1 MGSARRQEAG
11 VPKFWAGRKGK
22 TGFRPQAR
30 NLQPRLPDG
39 NLFALGLAGEA
50 QGNRMPTLTVT
61 ETEDQLIITVEDARI
76 DAAIATR
83 FKDRLREIVLR
94 VRKPVRMDMRHV
106 DFMDSSGL
114 GAMIAVRKALP
125 ESLPLVLDGLTP
137 NVERVFRL
145 TRMDSVFQIGS
156 ASAP

>member
-1 MGSARRQEAG
+1 MAL
-11 VPKFWAGRKGK
+11 P
-22 TGFRPQAR
+22 FR
-30 NLQPRLPDG
+30 
-39 NLFALGLAGEA
+39 
-50 QGNRMPTLTVT
+50 T
-61 ETEDQLIITVEDARI
+61 
-76 DAAIATR
+76 AIATR

>member
-1 MGSARRQEAG
+1 MGSVRTANAN
-11 VPKFWAGRKGK
+11 P
-22 TGFRPQAR
+22 
-30 NLQPRLPDG
+30 LPRLPDG
-39 NLFALGLAGEA
+39 NLFSVRLVTEA
-50 QGNRMPTLTVT
+50 QGNKMQLIVT
-61 ETEDQLIITVEDARI
+61 ETEAQLVVIVDEARI

-94 VRKPVRMDMRHV
+94 GKKPVRLDMRRV

-125 ESLPLVLDGLTP
+125 EALPLVLDGLTP

-145 TRMDSVFQIGS
+145 TRMDSVFDIRPVATQQE
-156 ASAP
+156 

>member
-1 MGSARRQEAG
+1 M
-11 VPKFWAGRKGK
+11 PKLIV
-22 TGFRPQAR
+22 
-30 NLQPRLPDG
+30 N
-39 NLFALGLAGEA
+39 
-50 QGNRMPTLTVT
+50 
-61 ETEDQLIITVEDARI
+61 ETEANLTITVEEPRI

-94 VRKPVRMDMRHV
+94 GRKPVRLDMRRV

-125 ESLPLVLDGLTP
+125 ESLPLVLEGLTP

-145 TRMDSVFQIGS
+145 TRMDSVFDITPATTQD
-156 ASAP
+156 

>member
-1 MGSARRQEAG
+1 
-11 VPKFWAGRKGK
+11 
-22 TGFRPQAR
+22 
-30 NLQPRLPDG
+30 
-39 NLFALGLAGEA
+39 
-50 QGNRMPTLTVT
+50 MPTLIVNET
-61 ETEDQLIITVEDARI
+61 ETQLIVVVEEARI

-94 VRKPVRMDMRHV
+94 GRKPVRLDMRRV

-125 ESLPLVLDGLTP
+125 EALPLVLEGLTP

-145 TRMDSVFQIGS
+145 TRMDSVFDIRPATTLQE
-156 ASAP
+156 

>member
-1 MGSARRQEAG
+1 M
-11 VPKFWAGRKGK
+11 PKLIVNE
-22 TGFRPQAR
+22 T
-30 NLQPRLPDG
+30 DSH
-39 NLFALGLAGEA
+39 
-50 QGNRMPTLTVT
+50 LTVT
-61 ETEDQLIITVEDARI
+61 VEESRI

-94 VRKPVRMDMRHV
+94 GRKPVRLDMRRV

-125 ESLPLVLDGLTP
+125 ESLPLVLEGMTP

-145 TRMDSVFQIGS
+145 TRMDSVFDIRP
-156 ASAP
+156 ASAPQE

>member
-1 MGSARRQEAG
+1 
-11 VPKFWAGRKGK
+11 
-22 TGFRPQAR
+22 
-30 NLQPRLPDG
+30 
-39 NLFALGLAGEA
+39 
-50 QGNRMPTLTVT
+50 MPTLIIT
-61 ETEDQLIITVEDARI
+61 ETESQLVVTVNETRI

-94 VRKPVRMDMRHV
+94 GRKPVRLDMSRV

-145 TRMDSVFQIGS
+145 TRMDSVFDIRPATTPQ
-156 ASAP
+156 P

>member
-1 MGSARRQEAG
+1 M
-11 VPKFWAGRKGK
+11 PKLIVNE
-22 TGFRPQAR
+22 T
-30 NLQPRLPDG
+30 
-39 NLFALGLAGEA
+39 EA
-50 QGNRMPTLTVT
+50 QLTV
-61 ETEDQLIITVEDARI
+61 IVEESRI

-94 VRKPVRMDMRHV
+94 GRKPVWLDMRRV

-145 TRMDSVFQIGS
+145 TRMDSVFDIRP
-156 ASAP
+156 ASAAQE

>member
-1 MGSARRQEAG
+1 M
-11 VPKFWAGRKGK
+11 
-22 TGFRPQAR
+22 
-30 NLQPRLPDG
+30 PRLIV
-39 NLFALGLAGEA
+39 NETES
-50 QGNRMPTLTVT
+50 QLTVT
-61 ETEDQLIITVEDARI
+61 VEEARI

-94 VRKPVRMDMRHV
+94 ARKPVRLDMRRV

-137 NVERVFRL
+137 NVDRVFRL
-145 TRMDSVFQIGS
+145 TRMDSVFDIRPAIPLQE
-156 ASAP
+156 

>member
-1 MGSARRQEAG
+1 
-11 VPKFWAGRKGK
+11 
-22 TGFRPQAR
+22 
-30 NLQPRLPDG
+30 
-39 NLFALGLAGEA
+39 
-50 QGNRMPTLTVT
+50 MPTLIVNET
-61 ETEDQLIITVEDARI
+61 ETQLIVVVEEARI

-94 VRKPVRMDMRHV
+94 GRKPVRLDMRRV

-125 ESLPLVLDGLTP
+125 EALPLVLEGLTP

-145 TRMDSVFQIGS
+145 TRMDSVFDIQPLT
-156 ASAP
+156 AQKEPRE

>member
-1 MGSARRQEAG
+1 
-11 VPKFWAGRKGK
+11 
-22 TGFRPQAR
+22 
-30 NLQPRLPDG
+30 
-39 NLFALGLAGEA
+39 
-50 QGNRMPTLTVT
+50 MPTLIIT
-61 ETEDQLIITVEDARI
+61 ETESQLVVTVDETRI

-94 VRKPVRMDMRHV
+94 GRKPVRLDMSRV

-145 TRMDSVFQIGS
+145 TRMDSVFDIRPATTPQ
-156 ASAP
+156 P

>member
-1 MGSARRQEAG
+1 
-11 VPKFWAGRKGK
+11 
-22 TGFRPQAR
+22 
-30 NLQPRLPDG
+30 
-39 NLFALGLAGEA
+39 
-50 QGNRMPTLTVT
+50 MPTLIVT

-94 VRKPVRMDMRHV
+94 GKKPVRLDMRRV

-125 ESLPLVLDGLTP
+125 EALPLVLDGLTP

-145 TRMDSVFQIGS
+145 TRMDSVFDIRP
-156 ASAP
+156 AAPQQE

>member
-1 MGSARRQEAG
+1 
-11 VPKFWAGRKGK
+11 
-22 TGFRPQAR
+22 
-30 NLQPRLPDG
+30 
-39 NLFALGLAGEA
+39 
-50 QGNRMPTLTVT
+50 MPTLIVNET
-61 ETEDQLIITVEDARI
+61 ETQLIVVVEEARI

-94 VRKPVRMDMRHV
+94 GRKPVRLDMRRV

-125 ESLPLVLDGLTP
+125 ESLPLVLEGLTP

-145 TRMDSVFQIGS
+145 TRMDSVFEIRPATTLQE
-156 ASAP
+156 

>member
-1 MGSARRQEAG
+1 MPILIVNEADAEL
-11 VPKFWAGRKGK
+11 V
-22 TGFRPQAR
+22 
-30 NLQPRLPDG
+30 
-39 NLFALGLAGEA
+39 
-50 QGNRMPTLTVT
+50 VT
-61 ETEDQLIITVEDARI
+61 IQDARI

-94 VRKPVRMDMRHV
+94 GRKPVRLDMRRV

-125 ESLPLVLDGLTP
+125 ESLPLVLEGLTP

-145 TRMDSVFQIGS
+145 TRMDSVFDIRP
-156 ASAP
+156 APQQE